1 MKTILI
7 IILIVVVLTIIFIIQ
22 KKARR
27 NKLLELTKQRKRF
40 TKTDFI
46 KYFELKGFR
55 EDNISFIYDEI
66 FKFIELKDFSLM
78 PNDNLHEI
86 CGFIDLDDVEFVGL
100 ICSKIGINIPSQ
112 SSFDIL
118 NEKYINFT
126 PEYLFDLIKDNKYK
140 PVANM

>member
-22 KKARR
+22 KKTRR

-78 PNDNLHEI
+78 PHDNLHEI
-86 CGFIDLDDVEFVGL
+86 CGFIDLDDVEFVNM
-100 ICSKIGINIPSQ
+100 ICSKTGINIPNQ
-112 SSFDIL
+112 NSFDNL
-118 NEKYINFT
+118 NKKYMNFT
-126 PEYLFDLIKDNKYK
+126 SEYLFDLIKDNK
-140 PVANM
+140 